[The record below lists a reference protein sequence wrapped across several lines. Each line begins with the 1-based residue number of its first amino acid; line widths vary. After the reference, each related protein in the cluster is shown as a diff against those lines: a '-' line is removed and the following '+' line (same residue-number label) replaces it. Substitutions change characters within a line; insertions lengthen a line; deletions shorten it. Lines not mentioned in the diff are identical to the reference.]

1 MGFCLVL
8 MYGGVMNKL
17 QIAIFSAFFVLITPV
32 YADTLSEKEVADVLF
47 MIEEEKL
54 AHDVYLTFQR
64 KFRERVFVNIRAS
77 ERRHQDA
84 MAGLVDRYGL
94 VDPRLP
100 GVGKF
105 RDQRLQ
111 ALYDKLIVRGMRNRI
126 EAIKVGALIE
136 ETDMRDIMRA
146 IERTDEWAIR
156 RVYSNLLAGSKNH
169 LRAFVGRLEKL
180 GVTYKPEILSQAEYD
195 AITGG

>member
-1 MGFCLVL
+1 MSRLL
-8 MYGGVMNKL
+8 
-17 QIAIFSAFFVLITPV
+17 IAIFSAFFILVTPV
-32 YADTLSEKEVADVLF
+32 YPDTLSDDEVTDVLF

-64 KFRERVFVNIRAS
+64 KYRERVFVNIRDS

-94 VDPRLP
+94 VDPRLA

-105 RDQRLQ
+105 RDQSLQ
-111 ALYDKLIVRGMRNRI
+111 ALYDTLIARGMQNRI

-136 ETDMRDIMRA
+136 ETDMRDIMLA
-146 IERTDEWAIR
+146 IERTDEWPIR

-169 LRAFVGRLEKL
+169 LRAFVGRLERL
-180 GVTYKPEILSQAEYD
+180 GVTYEPEILSQAEYD
-195 AITGG
+195 AIIGG